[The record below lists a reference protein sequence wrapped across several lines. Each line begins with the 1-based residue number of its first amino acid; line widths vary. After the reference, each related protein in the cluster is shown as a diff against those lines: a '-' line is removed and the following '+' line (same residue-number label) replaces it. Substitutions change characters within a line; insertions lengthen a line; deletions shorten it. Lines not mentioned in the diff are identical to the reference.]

1 MKIIS
6 VCASWNGKSVVT
18 YWRRQKWMRNEWS
31 DRERYSPYPSVIAST
46 IFIWPGFS
54 LKYFY
59 FGLNICVFI
68 LENFDK
74 SIDKKGK
81 RKRYD
86 FFALLLRTETKIDN
100 DGEVRKQSV
109 DGNCYDCY
117 TREKNVLKTYR
128 KDSLKNSITC
138 QKTNHFLLWVWR
150 SDLDYR
156 MHKTIAQE

>member
-1 MKIIS
+1 MI
-6 VCASWNGKSVVT
+6 WLL
-18 YWRRQKWMRNEWS
+18 
-31 DRERYSPYPSVIAST
+31 YS
-46 IFIWPGFS
+46 
-54 LKYFY
+54 
-59 FGLNICVFI
+59 
-68 LENFDK
+68 
-74 SIDKKGK
+74 
-81 RKRYD
+81 
-86 FFALLLRTETKIDN
+86 LLLRTETKIDN

-156 MHKTIAQE
+156 MRKTIAQE